1 VNTSSYDAKVSRTQ
15 HQSMKPALQLRLS
28 QQLTLTPQL
37 QQAIRLLQLSTQDI
51 HQEVAQMLDEN
62 PMLELAEES
71 APGAFSAEFT
81 PSASHSDTAADEQTR
96 TDDRGADDF
105 GNEQTDWNASGGTA
119 HGTDDEDEAY
129 PEQAAEQASLREYLH
144 GQLTTSSLDD
154 RDRKVVGLLID
165 ALDENGYLTQDLPEL
180 AGLLPAELGIT
191 LDDLETALVQLQH
204 LDQPGLGARNLSE
217 CLTLQLKA
225 LPEDTPQ
232 RDLAIRLASDHL
244 DLLAAHDFARI
255 KKLLRCSDDELRTAQ
270 HLIVGLNPKPGDTF
284 DRNVA
289 DYVVPDVI
297 VEKHG
302 NKWRARL
309 NTEAMPRLR
318 INQIYASILQQRNDK
333 NSSQL
338 ATQLQEAKWLIKN
351 LQQRFETILRVAQ
364 AIVER
369 QGNFFEHGEIGM
381 RPLVLR
387 EIAEALDLHES
398 TVSRSTTQKFMLTPR
413 GIYEFKH
420 FFGSGLTT
428 ESGGTCSSTA
438 IRELIKQL
446 VSAEDRRKPLT
457 DSRMSEILAQQ
468 GIVIARRTIAKYR
481 ETLHILPVNLRKSL

>member
-1 VNTSSYDAKVSRTQ
+1 
-15 HQSMKPALQLRLS
+15 MKASLQLRLS

-51 HQEVAQMLDEN
+51 HQEVTRMLDEN
-62 PMLELAEES
+62 PLLEVAEES
-71 APGAFSAEFT
+71 APAAYSAGDYASEPRSSAGSNESDSYGDERETDEPAEWGAAGSMA
-81 PSASHSDTAADEQTR
+81 
-96 TDDRGADDF
+96 RG
-105 GNEQTDWNASGGTA
+105 S
-119 HGTDDEDEAY
+119 DDEDDSY
-129 PEQAAEQASLREYLH
+129 PEQAAGQASLREYLH
-144 GQLTTSSLDD
+144 SQLSISTLDE

-165 ALDENGYLTQDLPEL
+165 ALDENGYLAQDLAELAELLPPEL
-180 AGLLPAELGIT
+180 ELT

-204 LDQPGLGARNLSE
+204 LDQPGLGARNLGE
-217 CLTLQLKA
+217 CLALQLKA

-232 RDLAIRLASDHL
+232 RDLAIHLVSRHL
-244 DLLAAHDFARI
+244 DALAAHDFARI
-255 KKLLRCSDDELRTAQ
+255 RKLLRCTDDELRSAQ
-270 HLIVGLNPKPGDTF
+270 HLITGLNPKPGAEF
-284 DRNVA
+284 DQSVA

-297 VEKHG
+297 VEKHR

-309 NTEAMPRLR
+309 NTEAMPKLR
-318 INQIYASILQQRNDK
+318 INQIYANILQQRDDK
-333 NSSQL
+333 STSQL

-369 QGNFFEHGEIGM
+369 QANFFEHGEIGM
-381 RPLVLR
+381 KPLVLR

-420 FFGSGLTT
+420 FFGSGLAT
-428 ESGGTCSSTA
+428 ESGGTCSSAA
-438 IRELIKQL
+438 IRELIRQM
-446 VSAEDRRKPLT
+446 VGAEDRRKPLT

-468 GIVIARRTIAKYR
+468 GIVVARRTIAKYR
-481 ETLHILPVNLRKSL
+481 EALHILPVNLRKSL

>member
-1 VNTSSYDAKVSRTQ
+1 
-15 HQSMKPALQLRLS
+15 MKPALQLRQS

-62 PMLELAEES
+62 PMLESAEESGEES
-71 APGAFSAEFT
+71 APGAFSPDL
-81 PSASHSDTAADEQTR
+81 PSAASRDNDAGEPEPARANERD

-105 GNEQTDWNASGGTA
+105 GAGDFGQGQADWNTGSGTVHSA
-119 HGTDDEDEAY
+119 DDEDETY
-129 PEQAAEQASLREYLH
+129 PEQAAGQASLREYLH
-144 GQLTTSSLDD
+144 SQLAISTLEDKD
-154 RDRKVVGLLID
+154 GRVVGLLID
-165 ALDENGYLTQDLPEL
+165 ALDENGYLAQDLGEL
-180 AGLLPAELGIT
+180 AELLPAELDIT
-191 LDDLETALVQLQH
+191 PDDLETALVQLQH
-204 LDQPGLGARNLSE
+204 LDRPGLGARNLGE
-217 CLTLQLKA
+217 CLALQLKA

-232 RDLAIRLASDHL
+232 RDLAIRLVSDHL
-244 DLLAAHDFARI
+244 AALAAHDFARI

-270 HLIVGLNPKPGDTF
+270 HLITGLNPRPGAEF
-284 DRNVA
+284 NRSVA

-297 VEKHG
+297 VEKHQG
-302 NKWRARL
+302 KWRARL
-309 NTEAMPRLR
+309 NAEAMPKLR
-318 INQIYASILQQRNDK
+318 VNQIYANILQQRDGK
-333 NSSQL
+333 SVSQL

-364 AIVER
+364 AIAER

-387 EIAEALDLHES
+387 EIADALELHES

-413 GIYEFKH
+413 GIYEFKY
-420 FFGSGLTT
+420 FFGSGLST

-438 IRELIKQL
+438 IRELIKQM
-446 VSAEDRRKPLT
+446 VGAEDTRKPLT

-468 GIVIARRTIAKYR
+468 GIVVARRTIAKYR
-481 ETLHILPVNLRKSL
+481 EALRILPVNLRKSL

>member
-1 VNTSSYDAKVSRTQ
+1 
-15 HQSMKPALQLRLS
+15 MKPALQLKLS

-71 APGAFSAEFT
+71 ALGAFS
-81 PSASHSDTAADEQTR
+81 PDLPPPASRNSDVSEPAHANEHG

-105 GNEQTDWNASGGTA
+105 GNEQADWNTGGGTA
-119 HGTDDEDEAY
+119 HSTDDEDETY

-144 GQLTTSSLDD
+144 NQLAISSLDGKD
-154 RDRKVVGLLID
+154 RRVVGLLID
-165 ALDENGYLTQDLPEL
+165 ALYENGYLAQDLGEL
-180 AGLLPAELGIT
+180 SELLPAELDIT
-191 LDDLETALVQLQH
+191 LDDLETALKQLQH
-204 LDQPGLGARNLSE
+204 LDQPGLGARNLGE
-217 CLTLQLKA
+217 CLALQLKA

-232 RDLAIRLASDHL
+232 RDLAIHLVSNHL
-244 DLLAAHDFARI
+244 DALAAHDYARI
-255 KKLLRCSDDELRTAQ
+255 KKLLRCTDDELRAAQ
-270 HLIVGLNPKPGDTF
+270 HLIVDSNPKPGAEF
-284 DRNVA
+284 DRSVA

-297 VEKHG
+297 VEKRRD
-302 NKWRARL
+302 KWLVRL
-309 NTEAMPRLR
+309 NAEAMPKLR
-318 INQIYASILQQRNDK
+318 VNQIYANILQQRDGK
-333 NSSQL
+333 SSSQL

-351 LQQRFETILRVAQ
+351 LQQRFETILQVAQ

-387 EIAEALDLHES
+387 EIADALELHES

-413 GIYEFKH
+413 GIYEFKY
-420 FFGSGLTT
+420 FFGSGLST

-446 VSAEDRRKPLT
+446 VSAEDTRKPLT

-468 GIVIARRTIAKYR
+468 GIVVARRTIAKYR
-481 ETLHILPVNLRKSL
+481 EALRILPVNLRKSL